1 MARSKGKPPSQRQ
14 LRVGEELRHVLALSI
29 SRADFRDP
37 ALRDLLVTITEVRV
51 SPDLKN
57 ATAFVTPLGG
67 KDPEGAVKALNK
79 ARDYLRGELSR
90 QVKLR
95 HTPKISFQPDE
106 TFDEAS
112 HIDALLRDPQVARD
126 LNHEEDEDGA

>member
-1 MARSKGKPPSQRQ
+1 MARNTGKPPSQRQ
-14 LRVGEELRHVLALSI
+14 LRVGEELRHNLAIVL
-29 SRADFRDP
+29 SRADFNDP
-37 ALRDLLVTITEVRV
+37 ALSNLLVTVTEVRV

-57 ATAFVTPLGG
+57 ATVFVAPLGG

-79 ARDYLRGELSR
+79 AKNFFRGELSR
-90 QVKLR
+90 KVKLR

-112 HIDALLRDPQVARD
+112 HIDSLLRDPQVARD
-126 LNHEEDEDGA
+126 LLNEAEEDGA